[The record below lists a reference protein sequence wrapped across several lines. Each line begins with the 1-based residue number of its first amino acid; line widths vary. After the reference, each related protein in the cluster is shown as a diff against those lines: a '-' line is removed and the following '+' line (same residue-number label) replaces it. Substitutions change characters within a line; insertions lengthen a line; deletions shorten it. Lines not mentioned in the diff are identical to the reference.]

1 LHPRDYDNLPE
12 DYNTYTNYTFIANV
26 CFNVMNFIST
36 QVLINSL
43 GLNISKT
50 TSYAFSAGM
59 NFVIKECFGQAGI
72 VIRLILKINLYL
84 GSILFTAKFGNKME
98 KNIIEW
104 RIGNY
109 MLGNLCVF
117 MELTTVLKP
126 EYFIL
131 IASLA
136 NTCN

>member
-59 NFVIKECFGQAGI
+59 NFV
-72 VIRLILKINLYL
+72 RLILKINLYL